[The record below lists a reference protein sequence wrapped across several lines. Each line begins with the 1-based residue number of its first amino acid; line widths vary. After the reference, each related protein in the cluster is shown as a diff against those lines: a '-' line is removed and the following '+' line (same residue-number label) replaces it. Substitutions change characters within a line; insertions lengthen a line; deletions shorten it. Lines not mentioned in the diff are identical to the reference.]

1 MRAIRRRRSCQPVG
15 GARDV
20 VDRPRSRNH
29 WPPLLASRRCRAVG
43 GIRAWAEDAGHRASS
58 SVTLLLL
65 NRPDT
70 WHRFRS
76 PSHFCLARGWSWP
89 NSRTRLRRGRG
100 VSRGERR
107 SSAEPARFCDTRTAL
122 SSLARSMSRHSSCF
136 SGDLESDGP
145 RGGWPWPPQQ
155 SKLALPSRSRVV
167 QLANPSPQ
175 RCSSSSFRTTA
186 GDYHW
191 TVPAAGENLAQS
203 RSVEGHDD
211 AERRRLRVWRRRLGA
226 VRGPRGEE
234 RQLMAA

>member
-1 MRAIRRRRSCQPVG
+1 MPATGPVQVSLYSFSTG
-15 GARDV
+15 LGSGSGQR
-20 VDRPRSRNH
+20 
-29 WPPLLASRRCRAVG
+29 
-43 GIRAWAEDAGHRASS
+43 RASA
-58 SVTLLLL
+58 L
-65 NRPDT
+65 RAAGFGP
-70 WHRFRS
+70 
-76 PSHFCLARGWSWP
+76 A
-89 NSRTRLRRGRG
+89 SRTRLRRGRG

-175 RCSSSSFRTTA
+175 RYSSSSFRTTA

-226 VRGPRGEE
+226 IRGPRGRRASAHGRVMSTRHLGCVTCRIRLHATAPEVDLLE
-234 RQLMAA
+234 GMCPFATRG